1 LRKKIAYKEKKVK
14 ETFKITSKLIQ
25 KLVPLIKPL
34 WINSSC
40 SRAFVSGI
48 GVRMME
54 LEVDINFTSLYKVN
68 ETFFRGIV
76 DGTLVANVFT
86 NYL

>member
-1 LRKKIAYKEKKVK
+1 M
-14 ETFKITSKLIQ
+14 
-25 KLVPLIKPL
+25 
-34 WINSSC
+34 
-40 SRAFVSGI
+40 SGI

>member
-1 LRKKIAYKEKKVK
+1 
-14 ETFKITSKLIQ
+14 
-25 KLVPLIKPL
+25 
-34 WINSSC
+34 
-40 SRAFVSGI
+40 VSGI

-76 DGTLVANVFT
+76 VGTLVANIST
-86 NYL
+86 NYLKIEESFFQREKVLIFYGLFSSTTKSSYFLFTEP

>member
-1 LRKKIAYKEKKVK
+1 MKEKKVK

-25 KLVPLIKPL
+25 KLVPLIKAL
-34 WINSSC
+34 WTNSSC
-40 SRAFVSGI
+40 LGAFVLGI

-68 ETFFRGIV
+68 ETIFRGV
-76 DGTLVANVFT
+76 VVGTLVVNIST